1 MNQITPETTIGELC
15 GYEEFKPLS
24 EYFFTNMT
32 EDVWNR
38 PLDYYGFE
46 KCGFAET
53 LEWVKAL
60 ILTGQTLTYPVYQRD
75 TDKESVK
82 LIFMPPEPS
91 MSPEPPIS
99 PVPPNHTSGKPYV
112 LICPGGAYARQWGLI
127 EGLAMGA
134 RMNRLG
140 YPAFVLYYRTA
151 QTPPFDRPLMPKPI
165 EDLAAAIRL
174 IEDRAEGFGV
184 RAGDYAVAGFSA
196 GAHLAAEWGTV
207 NHGFAGYGLKG
218 PAALLLGYPS
228 ISTDLF
234 LDMAEEARRNK
245 QEADVSYLRRLG
257 GRSFTRESLREYS
270 IDYHMDRNYP
280 PVYVTACKDDPIVP
294 VGCSFCLIERL
305 KELGIPY
312 EANIAEHGGHR
323 FGLGNGTEGDGWP
336 EKDAG
341 FWQQM
346 MMGKAGTGK

>member
-1 MNQITPETTIGELC
+1 M
-15 GYEEFKPLS
+15 
-24 EYFFTNMT
+24 
-32 EDVWNR
+32 
-38 PLDYYGFE
+38 
-46 KCGFAET
+46 
-53 LEWVKAL
+53 
-60 ILTGQTLTYPVYQRD
+60 
-75 TDKESVK
+75 
-82 LIFMPPEPS
+82 
-91 MSPEPPIS
+91 
-99 PVPPNHTSGKPYV
+99 

-127 EGLAMGA
+127 EGLAMGT

-151 QTPPFDRPLMPKPI
+151 QNPPFDRPLMPKPI
-165 EDLAAAIRL
+165 KDLAAAIRL
-174 IEDRAEGFGV
+174 IEDRAEVFGV

-234 LDMAEEARRNK
+234 LDMAEEAGRNK

-257 GRSFTRESLREYS
+257 GSSFTRESLREYS

-294 VGCSFCLIERL
+294 VRCSFCLIERL
-305 KELGIPY
+305 KKLGIPY
-312 EANIAEHGGHR
+312 EANIAEHGGHS
-323 FGLGNGTEGDGWP
+323 FGLGNGTEVDGWP
-336 EKDAG
+336 EQAAG